1 MNTFQ
6 GHPMQTEFFTECPEQ
21 TQSLAGRL
29 AVALPR
35 GGCVALVGDLGAGKT
50 CFVQGLLEGLGGDAA
65 MANSPT
71 FVISSEHPCG
81 EQAQL
86 AHIDAYRL
94 SGEDELASIGWSEL
108 VADPETWIAVEWA
121 DRIAGQLPASSI
133 TVTIEHVGQ
142 SQRRII
148 IKWPPAAGALPDWL
162 QNAAS
167 SQVCVVCGVAIDQDS
182 IPFCSDRCKMAD
194 LGRWFSGSYTL
205 SRPLKDVDWED
216 A

>member
-1 MNTFQ
+1 
-6 GHPMQTEFFTECPEQ
+6 MQTEFLTESPEQ

-29 AVALPR
+29 AVALPS

-50 CFVQGLLEGLGGDAA
+50 CFVQGLLEGLGGDPDLVS
-65 MANSPT
+65 SPT
-71 FVISSEHPCG
+71 FVISREHVCG
-81 EQAQL
+81 ERAQL

-94 SGEDELASIGWSEL
+94 SGEDELVSIGWSEL

-142 SQRRII
+142 SQRHIM

-162 QNAAS
+162 QSAAP
-167 SQVCVVCGVAIDQDS
+167 SQVCVVCGVSIDQES
-182 IPFCSDRCKMAD
+182 ISFCSDRCKMAD
-194 LGRWFSGSYTL
+194 LGRWFSGRYTL
-205 SRPLKDVDWED
+205 PRPLKDADWEEV
-216 A
+216 